1 VSNILVERD
10 IKREGEKMPSAK
22 KICQVDPVP
31 RYIMPDASEPDYRAI
46 LEQLQDYQSSLIGSS
61 FYYIRAGEGYCTLC
75 RIVPGGGKIFF
86 HEIVDHEKHGIS
98 EDDLEE
104 AIQHDTGKLTI
115 PSHYSI
121 SPHIEQKLRVLLD
134 FQ

>member
-1 VSNILVERD
+1 
-10 IKREGEKMPSAK
+10 M
-22 KICQVDPVP
+22 P

-61 FYYIRAGEGYCTLC
+61 YYYIHAGEGSCCLC

-98 EDDLEE
+98 DDDLEE
-104 AIQHDTGKLTI
+104 AIQQDAGKLTI
-115 PSHYSI
+115 PSHYPI
-121 SPHIEQKLRVLLD
+121 SPHIEQKLRVLYD
-134 FQ
+134 C

>member
-1 VSNILVERD
+1 
-10 IKREGEKMPSAK
+10 MPSAK
-22 KICQVDPVP
+22 KMSSVDPVP
-31 RYIMPDASEPDYRAI
+31 RYVMPDASEPDYLSI

-61 FYYIRAGEGYCTLC
+61 YYYIRAGDGYLSLC

-86 HEIVDHEKHGIS
+86 HEVVDHEKLGIS

-104 AIQHDTGKLTI
+104 AIQQDTGTLTI
-115 PSHYSI
+115 PSHYPV
-121 SPHIEQKLRVLLD
+121 SPHIEMKLHALLD

>member
-1 VSNILVERD
+1 MYGLRVKSKGE
-10 IKREGEKMPSAK
+10 EKMPSAK
-22 KICQVDPVP
+22 KLNHVDPVP

-61 FYYIRAGEGYCTLC
+61 YYYIRAGEGYCSLC

-86 HEIVDHEKHGIS
+86 HEVVDHEKLGIS

-104 AIQHDTGKLTI
+104 AIQQDTGTLTI
-115 PSHYSI
+115 PSHYPI
-121 SPHIEQKLRVLLD
+121 SPHIEMKLHTLLD
-134 FQ
+134 F

>member
-1 VSNILVERD
+1 
-10 IKREGEKMPSAK
+10 MPSAK
-22 KICQVDPVP
+22 KISSEHSVP

-61 FYYIRAGEGYCTLC
+61 YYYIRAGEGDYSLC

-104 AIQHDTGKLTI
+104 AIQQDTGQLTI
-115 PSHYSI
+115 PSHYPI